1 MDIQGSAGSVISARN
16 ESQELYLET
25 RPELN
30 LQVFLANLEETH
42 VLPHCKATSEI
53 GTVTGEYMQKVW
65 SGEMTMEDAGKKI
78 DEETKPI
85 LEKMNSK

>member
-1 MDIQGSAGSVISARN
+1 
-16 ESQELYLET
+16 
-25 RPELN
+25 
-30 LQVFLANLEETH
+30 
-42 VLPHCKATSEI
+42 
-53 GTVTGEYMQKVW
+53 MQKVW